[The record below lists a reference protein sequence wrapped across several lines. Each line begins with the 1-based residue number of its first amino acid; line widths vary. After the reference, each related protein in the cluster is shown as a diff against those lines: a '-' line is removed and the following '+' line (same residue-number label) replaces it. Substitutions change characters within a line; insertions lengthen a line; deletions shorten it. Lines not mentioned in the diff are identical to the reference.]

1 MPVEI
6 DKLIFIKVENY
17 LSTFEFENGQHIHRV
32 EPLKYIEKKL
42 SNNFFRINRNYLVNI
57 NKIEL
62 IDKKRGEITVKNQ
75 IYKISTQNIK
85 ILLKKYKKI

>member
-6 DKLIFIKVENY
+6 DKLIFIKVVDY
-17 LSTFEFENGQHIHRV
+17 ISTFEFENGQHIHRV

-42 SNNFFRINRNYLVNI
+42 GNNFFRINRNYLVNI

-62 IDKKRGEITVKNQ
+62 IDRKRGEITIKNQ
-75 IYKISTQNIK
+75 IYQISCRKMK
-85 ILLKKYKKI
+85 ILLKKYRKI